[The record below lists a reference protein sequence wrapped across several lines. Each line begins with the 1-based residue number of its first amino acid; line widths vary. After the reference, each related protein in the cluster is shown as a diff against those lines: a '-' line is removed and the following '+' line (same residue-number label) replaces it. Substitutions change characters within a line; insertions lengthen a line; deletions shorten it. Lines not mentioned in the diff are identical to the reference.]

1 MSRYL
6 TKSRF
11 KLAVEC
17 PTKLFYTKK
26 KDTYSDNK
34 NDNDFLKAL
43 ADGGFQ
49 VGELAKLMY
58 PSGVE
63 AQGNNDQELIQHTNE
78 LLSRE
83 NVIIY
88 EAAIVFENL
97 YARVDVLKKTGTRID
112 LIEVK
117 AKSFDSTKPDFYK
130 AKAKVKGELKKDIL
144 PYFQDIA
151 FQTYLFNRAFPNQY
165 EVHSYLMLA
174 DKSKKCSIDG
184 LNQFFK
190 IKRVNDR
197 PIITVDPK
205 ASFESIGD
213 PILTAY
219 LCDDIVHQICGS
231 NLLAPGFD
239 LPFGEAVQVWSD
251 HYSRDE
257 QIPPFIGEQCA
268 KCEFRNDEHPDLK
281 SGLFECWQ
289 IANDEMKREWSDEEF
304 KKGTVL
310 DIWNFKKKGELIQNR
325 ILKFIEILPE
335 HIKPKSDTDSDGL
348 SNFDR
353 QWMQISK
360 EIPGGGSF
368 YLDRELMQKEMS
380 SWKYPLNFID
390 FETSRVAIPFFKVQ
404 EPYFN
409 TAFQFSHH
417 VMQEGGQV
425 SHQTDFLSTTPGK
438 KPNYDFVRALQKTLG
453 QNSGTVFMWWPHENT
468 TLNAILD
475 ELDSDQEKPEDYQ
488 EMKDFILSI
497 TYKKHE
503 NSKEYIRCGE
513 RVMVDLCTLS
523 KKAFFHPSTNA
534 SSSIKKVLPAVM
546 QDSEYLK
553 DKYSTAIYGKNKL
566 VTSLNFESQIWWQ
579 IKDGKVVNPYELL
592 PKVFEDF
599 TEEELRELNENVED
613 EINQGGAATT
623 AYARLQ
629 FENLDNNVREKT
641 EQALKKYC
649 ELDTF
654 AMVMIVEAWR
664 EWINP

>member
-1 MSRYL
+1 MSRFL

-17 PTKLFYTKK
+17 PTKLFYTRK
-26 KDTYSDNK
+26 KDTYPDNK
-34 NDNDFLKAL
+34 NDNEFLKAL

-49 VGELAKLMY
+49 VGELAKLIY
-58 PSGVE
+58 PFGEE
-63 AQGNNDQELIQHTNE
+63 AKGKNDQELIQHTNQ
-78 LLSRE
+78 LLTQE

-88 EAAIVFENL
+88 EAAIVYNNL
-97 YARVDVLKKTGTRID
+97 YARVDVLKKTGSRID

-130 AKAKVKGELKKDIL
+130 GNGDLKKDML

-151 FQTYLFNRAFPNQY
+151 FQTYLFNQAFPNKY

-174 DKSKKCSIDG
+174 DKSKKCSVDG

-190 IKRVNDR
+190 IQRVDDK
-197 PIITVDPK
+197 PIITVDTN
-205 ASFESIGD
+205 ANFDSIGD

-219 LCDDIVHQICGS
+219 LCDDIVHQICSS

-239 LPFGEAVQVWSD
+239 LPFGEAVQAWSD
-251 HYSRDE
+251 HYSRNE
-257 QIPPFIGEQCA
+257 RIRPVIGEQCA
-268 KCEFRNDEHPDLK
+268 KCEFRNDDHPDLK

-310 DIWNFKKKGELIQNR
+310 DIWNFKKKGELIQNQ
-325 ILKFIEILPE
+325 ILKFSDILPE
-335 HIKPKSDTDSDGL
+335 HIKPKSAKDSDGL

-353 QWMQISK
+353 QWMQISQ
-360 EIPGGGSF
+360 EIPDGDSF
-368 YLDRELMQKEMS
+368 HLDRDLMQKEMS
-380 SWKYPLNFID
+380 LWKYPLNFID
-390 FETSRVAIPFFKVQ
+390 FETSRVAIPFFKGQ

-417 VMQEGGQV
+417 VMQVDGKV
-425 SHQTDFLSTTPGK
+425 SHQTEFLSTIPGK
-438 KPNYDFVRALQKTLG
+438 KPNYDFVRALQQALG

-475 ELDSDQEKPEDYQ
+475 ELGSDQEKPKDYQ

-497 TYKKHE
+497 TYYKDE
-503 NSKEYIRCGE
+503 RSGE

-553 DKYSTAIYGKNKL
+553 DRYSTAIYGINKP

-579 IKDGKVVNPYELL
+579 MKDGKVVNPYELL

-599 TEEELRELNENVED
+599 TEEELREVNADSEE

-629 FENLDNNVREKT
+629 FENLEQNVRDKI

-649 ELDTF
+649 ELDTL

-664 EWINP
+664 DWIKK

>member
-1 MSRYL
+1 MSRFL

-26 KDTYSDNK
+26 KDTYPDNK

-58 PSGVE
+58 PFGVE
-63 AQGNNDQELIQHTNE
+63 AKGNNDQELIQHTTE

-88 EAAIVFENL
+88 EAAIVYKNL
-97 YARVDVLKKTGTRID
+97 YARVDVLKKTGSRID

-117 AKSFDSTKPDFYK
+117 AKSFDSTNPDFF
-130 AKAKVKGELKKDIL
+130 KVNGELKKEML

-151 FQTYLFNRAFPNQY
+151 FQTYLFNKGFPNNY

-174 DKSKKCSIDG
+174 DKSKKCNVDG

-190 IKRVNDR
+190 IHRVDNQ
-197 PIITVDPK
+197 PIITVDSK
-205 ASFESIGD
+205 ANFESIGN

-219 LCDDIVHQICGS
+219 FCDDIVHQICSS

-239 LPFGEAVQVWSD
+239 LPFGEAVLTWSD
-251 HYSRDE
+251 HYFRDE
-257 QIPPFIGEQCA
+257 QIPPVIGGHCA
-268 KCEFRNDEHPDLK
+268 NCEFRNDDYPDMQ

-289 IANDEMKREWSDEEF
+289 IAATQMKRGWSEEEF
-304 KKGTVL
+304 KKGSVL
-310 DIWNFKKKGELIQNR
+310 DIWNFRRKDELIQKG
-325 ILKFIEILPE
+325 ILKFSHILQD
-335 HIKPKSDTDSDGL
+335 HIRPANPSKDTDGL

-353 QWMQISK
+353 QWMQISQ

-368 YLDRELMQKEMS
+368 YLDHDLMQKEMS
-380 SWKYPLNFID
+380 TWKYPLNFID
-390 FETSRVAIPFFKVQ
+390 FETSRVAIPFFKGQ
-404 EPYFN
+404 QPYFN

-417 VMQEGGQV
+417 VMQEEGQV
-425 SHQTDFLSTTPGK
+425 SHQTEFLSTTPGK
-438 KPNYDFVRALQKTLG
+438 KPNYEFVRALQLALA

-475 ELDSDQEKPEDYQ
+475 ELESDLEKPEDYQ
-488 EMKDFILSI
+488 KLKDFILSI
-497 TYKKHE
+497 TYYKDKR
-503 NSKEYIRCGE
+503 SGD

-523 KKAFFHPSTNA
+523 KKAFFHPMTKG

-553 DKYSTAIYGKNKL
+553 NKYSTEVYGKNKL
-566 VTSLNFESQIWWQ
+566 VTSLNFESKIWWQ
-579 IKDGKVVNPYELL
+579 LNDGKVVNPYELL

-599 TEEELRELNENVED
+599 TEDELRELNVDSED

-629 FENLDNNVREKT
+629 FESLDNNLREKI

-649 ELDTF
+649 ELDTL

-664 EWINP
+664 EWIHI